1 MLSYLFTYLIYGN
14 IIGGTSTMA
23 TSAGD
28 SASKLSAGNLFSVN
42 GLVAVVTGGGTG
54 ERLDTYSEPI
64 II

>member
-1 MLSYLFTYLIYGN
+1 
-14 IIGGTSTMA
+14 MA

-54 ERLDTYSEPI
+54 ERLDTHSEPLI
-64 II
+64 R